1 MNSSMLFAVLQA
13 YQKWF
18 TLSFDHF
25 CNSVQL
31 LSCPACKNH
40 LHEYYTHKTTTKHFK
55 HKVPLFNV
63 QKIAQMVMVCHFEH
77 EKNVQSRRKKTQRG
91 MKSTLFTNDG
101 TLLSPHERNYY
112 FIRLDNI

>member
-18 TLSFDHF
+18 TMSFVHF
-25 CNSVQL
+25 WNLVQL

-40 LHEYYTHKTTTKHFK
+40 LHEYYTHKTTAKHFK

-63 QKIAQMVMVCHFEH
+63 QKIAQMMMVRHFEH
-77 EKNVQSRRKKTQRG
+77 EKNVQSRIKKTQQG
-91 MKSTLFTNDG
+91 MKV
-101 TLLSPHERNYY
+101 YVVY
-112 FIRLDNI
+112 